1 MVANSEIRGE
11 VEDQVDLTENN
22 TKATDQSEDNAKD
35 SALTENNV
43 KATDD
48 RSEDSAK
55 ATDRSEDSAKDGAQG
70 LGEVPVRVSTKY
82 DPGPPPMEMI
92 GGESSILLFR
102 GNSESYDLGT
112 SQPDTSDSKSEEFF
126 V

>member
-22 TKATDQSEDNAKD
+22 TKASGQSENNAKD
-35 SALTENNV
+35 GDLTENNV
-43 KATDD
+43 
-48 RSEDSAK
+48 K